1 MSSIRLL
8 LPLAPVLALAMA
20 CGDVPRTDSGNLTS
34 EGVGVDTA
42 DVAPRRSYERSV
54 VFVSTIG
61 DSLLMVP
68 WVVEA
73 TTVPGGVARTARG
86 WLGRNGSWEPFM
98 RTAWTSPPNREPW
111 RILPSGPFRILVGEG
126 DRLDRIFFEEGSRR
140 LELSLGEAVA
150 EWTGNR
156 GGSFNVLEGG
166 LVLGDR
172 SIPGRILDASQG
184 IRLVEGSLG
193 DWLYLLS
200 GDSVIVV
207 IQAPRYQEEGGLFQG
222 WARDRVEELQW
233 PEVQVE
239 WEESRAFE
247 PARRD
252 IPGVLTL
259 RSPSGTLAGRLNVA
273 SMQLETRTGPGP
285 LLPVDGIMEVEG
297 SLRIQGRNVRV
308 RGVLR
313 HRQP

>member
-8 LPLAPVLALAMA
+8 VTLAPALALALA
-20 CGDVPRTDSGNLTS
+20 CSDDPGADPGAPAP
-34 EGVGVDTA
+34 EGPGADTVDA
-42 DVAPRRSYERSV
+42 APRRSYERSV
-54 VFVSTIG
+54 VFISTTG
-61 DSLLMVP
+61 DSLLLVP

-86 WLGRNGSWEPFM
+86 WLGRSGTWEPFL

-111 RILPSGPFRILVGEG
+111 RILPNGPFRILVGES
-126 DRLDRIFFEEGSRR
+126 DRLDRVFYEGGSRR
-140 LELSLGEAVA
+140 LEVSLDETLA

-172 SIPGRILDASQG
+172 RVPGRVLDVTQG
-184 IRLVEGSLG
+184 IRVSEGSMG

-200 GDSVIVV
+200 GDSVAVV
-207 IQAPRYQEEGGLFQG
+207 VQAALHQEGAMSYQG
-222 WARDRVEELQW
+222 WARVRDQELQW
-233 PEVQVE
+233 PEVRVTWQ
-239 WEESRAFE
+239 ESRSYE

-252 IPGVLTL
+252 IPSVLSLGT
-259 RSPSGTLAGRLNVA
+259 PSGSLGGQLRAV
-273 SMQLETRTGPGP
+273 SIQLETRPGPGP
-285 LLPVDGIMEVEG
+285 VLPVDGIMEVEG
-297 SLRIQGRNVRV
+297 RLRIQGRNLPV